1 MQTFSRAVELAADRA
16 AQPSEDDV
24 LAALA
29 PRFALGPA
37 GRPRTMRRTWLDTF
51 DWRLHRAGLTLEYVT
66 GPRPAELVLASAAGD
81 LVSQPAGRLSWPALM
96 QDLPPG
102 PVTAVIGPVAG
113 IRALLAIARATSAI
127 QDLRVLNPDAKTIA
141 WIRMDRTTVSQPA
154 AARLPARLQVT
165 AVRGYQSQ
173 AERVGEMLAAA
184 AGLDGPPVGPLD
196 AALAAAGQRAEAYS
210 NKVSAQLAPDMPART
225 ALQVVL
231 LQLLDTLEANVAG
244 TIRDIDT
251 EFLHDLRVAVRRTRS
266 ALKLAGDVLP
276 ASLPA
281 RFRPE
286 FKWLGDLTTPTRDL
300 DVYLLSYDEMTTA
313 LVSAT
318 PAELEP
324 FHAHLARRRVIEQR
338 SRAGGLGGG
347 FFSRV
352 LCVGGAPLTGPATPG
367 GGQRTGDLAARR
379 LRRAHRRVLREGRAI
394 GPDSPAEQLHDLRKR
409 CKELRYLLEIFA
421 SVFDPQA
428 YQRALKDLKG
438 LQDCLGEFQDRQVQ
452 QQEIREFADQMI
464 ADRALSP
471 APVPATAF
479 LAMGELAGGIGHAQ
493 RRARDEFAGRF
504 GEFAS
509 PASDRRF
516 QDLIASAGQN
526 RAGQDRAGQNHS
538 AGREQGAGQ
547 DRPGPGRAGQEH
559 GAGR

>member
-1 MQTFSRAVELAADRA
+1 MQTFSRAVDLAADGA
-16 AQPSEDDV
+16 VQPSEDDV

-29 PRFALGPA
+29 PRFALGAA
-37 GRPRTMRRTWLDTF
+37 GRSRTLRRTWLDTF

-81 LVSQPAGRLSWPALM
+81 LARQPAGRLAWPALVP
-96 QDLPPG
+96 DLPPG
-102 PVTAVIGPVAG
+102 PVTEVIRPVAG
-113 IRALLAIARATSAI
+113 IRALLAVARATSAI
-127 QDLRVLNPDAKTIA
+127 QDLRVLNPDAKTVA
-141 WIRMDRTTVSQPA
+141 WIRADRTTVSRPA
-154 AARLPARLQVT
+154 AAQLPARLQVT
-165 AVRGYQSQ
+165 AVRGYQPQ
-173 AERVGEMLAAA
+173 ADRVSEMLAAA
-184 AGLDGPPVGPLD
+184 AGLDGSAVRPLD
-196 AALAAAGQRAEAYS
+196 AALAAAGQRAEVYS
-210 NKVSAQLAPDMPART
+210 NKVNVPLDPRMPGRA
-225 ALQVVL
+225 ALQAVL
-231 LQLLDTLEANVAG
+231 LQLLDTLEANVPG

-300 DVYLLSYDEMTTA
+300 DVYLLSYDEMATT
-313 LVSAT
+313 LVSAA

-324 FHAHLARRRVIEQR
+324 FHTHLARRRVIEQR
-338 SRAGGLGGG
+338 SLARGLRSAR
-347 FFSRV
+347 FSRLV
-352 LCVGGAPLTGPATPG
+352 CDWRAALTGLPVSRG
-367 GGQRTGDLAARR
+367 GERTADLAARR

-394 GPDSPAEQLHDLRKR
+394 GADSPAEQLHDLRKR

-471 APVPATAF
+471 TPVPATAF
-479 LAMGELAGGIGHAQ
+479 LAMGELAGSLGHAQ
-493 RRARDEFAGRF
+493 RRARNEFAGRF

-509 PASDRRF
+509 PASERRF
-516 QDLIASAGQN
+516 ADLIASAGQDRSPGQDAAGQDCAGPD
-526 RAGQDRAGQNHS
+526 RASQDRASQDRAGQEN
-538 AGREQGAGQ
+538 GAA
-547 DRPGPGRAGQEH
+547 R
-559 GAGR
+559 